1 MPYPKASQ
9 TATIVL
15 SETGGTDFL
24 RIRGHVSK
32 SDENEGVL
40 EIVVGSVEKTRAT
53 SNAIY
58 GRLRNETQG
67 KNYFGYPV
75 GSVITRK
82 QVEDDLTAFSLVN
95 VLVPEATY
103 TTVGGDANETV
114 ALASVKSTDTLSTVT
129 FVDNP
134 HTRTIVSAVTASGA
148 VNIVLSGDP
157 QNDTTYKFTVYRPAV
172 ITIINQ

>member
-1 MPYPKASQ
+1 M
-9 TATIVL
+9 
-15 SETGGTDFL
+15 
-24 RIRGHVSK
+24 
-32 SDENEGVL
+32 
-40 EIVVGSVEKTRAT
+40 
-53 SNAIY
+53 
-58 GRLRNETQG
+58 
-67 KNYFGYPV
+67 
-75 GSVITRK
+75 
-82 QVEDDLTAFSLVN
+82 VN